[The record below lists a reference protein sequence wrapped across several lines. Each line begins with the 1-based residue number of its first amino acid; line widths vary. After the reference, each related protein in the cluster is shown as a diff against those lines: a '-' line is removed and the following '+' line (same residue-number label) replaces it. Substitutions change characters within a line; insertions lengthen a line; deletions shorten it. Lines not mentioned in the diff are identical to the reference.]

1 MKRINGQLAD
11 IDYLRYAPVQDESLC
26 ICSSNRSNLHE
37 VVYFNT
43 ISCDTLATIALI
55 CFYMEIFMYIEKVT
69 INNYRS
75 FRSFEAKLNQLTLV
89 IGENDTGKTN
99 FFTALS
105 LALSGNQI
113 DFKHKRLSVSDI
125 NKDAVIDFLTSIIN
139 EDTEENLLNKIP
151 KVSVTV
157 DFADPRDAYETALLA
172 KWIMADGDKETYKI
186 RYEFKPKQDKD
197 FLEVVKKSF
206 AGKGLD
212 EINWFTLPV
221 ELYDYQIVSVNNE
234 KPIAYSELRH
244 VSVHSINAER
254 DDFSESSSMKSNS
267 IFTKL
272 LMNTLSD
279 DDKGQINSAYSEFF
293 SAIENTDT
301 FDKVI
306 GTNEDFENYDSI
318 IKQLECTPNLPN
330 LKNILSNITLKYGD
344 EFLYQKGLGQRNLI
358 YILVLFAY
366 YKSCGETF
374 NLCCIEEPEAHLSVN
389 NLRLIRDFI
398 EKSANNS
405 GSLVQTIISTHNPS
419 IINKLKISN
428 VLAFTGAKAVSLS
441 DTPKKLVDYLRKR
454 PNFDILK
461 LLFANKVI
469 LVEGPTEE
477 MLINTYLSKQ
487 TTLNDID
494 VIPIGQRGY
503 ATFLDIWLT
512 LNKDNQK
519 KKIGV
524 IRDYDNSDAAKARH
538 DAYDAAHGNV
548 TVRTTTN
555 YTLEIDLVEAE
566 DNLALL
572 NGLFKMDGNLEEV
585 SEHMING
592 KTARML
598 DVCDAMIDEHNP
610 LDIKLPPHIAEVV
623 ETLS

>member
-1 MKRINGQLAD
+1 
-11 IDYLRYAPVQDESLC
+11 
-26 ICSSNRSNLHE
+26 
-37 VVYFNT
+37 
-43 ISCDTLATIALI
+43 
-55 CFYMEIFMYIEKVT
+55 MYIRKVT

-75 FRSFEAKLNQLTLV
+75 FRTFEAKLQQLTVV

-105 LALSGNQI
+105 LPLSGNLI
-113 DFKHKRLSVSDI
+113 DFNQKRLSVSDI
-125 NKDAVIDFLTSIIN
+125 NKDSVIDFLTSVVN
-139 EDTEENLLNKIP
+139 DDTEENQLKKIP

-157 DFADPRDAYETALLA
+157 EFADPKDAYETALLA
-172 KWIMADGDKETYKI
+172 KWIVADGDNETYKI
-186 RYEFKPKQDKD
+186 RYDFKPKDDKD
-197 FLEVVKKSF
+197 LLEVVKKSL
-206 AGKGLD
+206 AGKTLD
-212 EINWFTLPV
+212 DINWFTLPV
-221 ELYDYQIVSVNNE
+221 ELYDYQVVSVNNE
-234 KPIAYSELRH
+234 KPIAYSDLKH
-244 VSVHSINAER
+244 VSLHSINAER
-254 DDFSESSSMKSNS
+254 DDFSESSSMKSNN

-272 LMNTLSD
+272 LMNTLND
-279 DDKGQINSAYSEFF
+279 DDKGQINTAYSEFF
-293 SAIENTDT
+293 SAIEKTET

-306 GTNEDFENYDSI
+306 GTNDDFENYDSI

-330 LKNILSNITLKYGD
+330 LKNILSNITLKYGN

-358 YILVLFAY
+358 YILILFAY
-366 YKSCGETF
+366 YKSCGDTF

-389 NLRLIRDFI
+389 NLRLVRDFI
-398 EKSANNS
+398 EKSSSNS

-428 VLAFTGAKAVSLS
+428 VLAFTSEKAISLS
-441 DTPKKLVDYLRKR
+441 DTPTKLVDYLRKR

-477 MLINTYLSKQ
+477 MLISTYLSKQ
-487 TTLNDID
+487 PALNDID
-494 VIPIGQRGY
+494 IIPIGQRGY
-503 ATFLDIWLT
+503 ATFLDIWLA
-512 LNKDNQK
+512 LNKDNQN

-524 IRDYDNSDAAKARH
+524 VRDYDNSDAAKAKH
-538 DAYDAAHGNV
+538 DAYDTAHANV

-572 NGLFKMDGNLEEV
+572 NGLFEMKGDLDAV
-585 SEHMING
+585 SKHMING

-598 DVCDAMIDEHNP
+598 DVCDAMVDEENP
-610 LDIKLPPHIAEVV
+610 LDIKLPAHIAEVIEAV
-623 ETLS
+623 S

>member
-1 MKRINGQLAD
+1 
-11 IDYLRYAPVQDESLC
+11 
-26 ICSSNRSNLHE
+26 
-37 VVYFNT
+37 
-43 ISCDTLATIALI
+43 
-55 CFYMEIFMYIEKVT
+55 MYIRKVT

-75 FRSFEAKLNQLTLV
+75 FRTFEAKLQQLTVV

-105 LALSGNQI
+105 LPLSGNLI
-113 DFKHKRLSVSDI
+113 DFNQKRLSVSDI
-125 NKDAVIDFLTSIIN
+125 NKDSVIDFLTSVVN
-139 EDTEENLLNKIP
+139 DDTEENQLKKIP

-157 DFADPRDAYETALLA
+157 EFADPKDAYETALLA
-172 KWIMADGDKETYKI
+172 KWIVADGDNETYKI
-186 RYEFKPKQDKD
+186 RYDFKPKDDKD
-197 FLEVVKKSF
+197 LLEVVKKSL
-206 AGKGLD
+206 AGKTLD
-212 EINWFTLPV
+212 DINWFTLPV
-221 ELYDYQIVSVNNE
+221 ELYDYQVVSVNNE
-234 KPIAYSELRH
+234 KPIAYSDLKH
-244 VSVHSINAER
+244 VSLHSINAER

-272 LMNTLSD
+272 LMNTLND
-279 DDKGQINSAYSEFF
+279 DDKGQINTAYSEFF
-293 SAIENTDT
+293 SAIEKTET

-306 GTNEDFENYDSI
+306 GTNDDFENYDSI

-330 LKNILSNITLKYGD
+330 LKNILSNITLKYGN

-358 YILVLFAY
+358 YILILFAY
-366 YKSCGETF
+366 YKSCGDTF

-389 NLRLIRDFI
+389 NLRLVRDFI
-398 EKSANNS
+398 EKSSSNS

-428 VLAFTGAKAVSLS
+428 VLAFTGEKAISLS
-441 DTPKKLVDYLRKR
+441 DTPTKLVDYLRKR

-477 MLINTYLSKQ
+477 MLISTYLSKQ
-487 TTLNDID
+487 PALNDID
-494 VIPIGQRGY
+494 IIPIGQRGY
-503 ATFLDIWLT
+503 ATFLDIWLA
-512 LNKDNQK
+512 LNKDNQN

-524 IRDYDNSDAAKARH
+524 VRDYDNSDAAKAKH
-538 DAYDAAHGNV
+538 DAYDTAHANV
-548 TVRTTTN
+548 TVRTTN

-572 NGLFKMDGNLEEV
+572 NGLFEMKGDLDAV
-585 SEHMING
+585 SKHMING

-598 DVCDAMIDEHNP
+598 DVCDAMVDEENP
-610 LDIKLPPHIAEVV
+610 LDIKLPAHIAEVIEAV
-623 ETLS
+623 S

>member
-1 MKRINGQLAD
+1 
-11 IDYLRYAPVQDESLC
+11 
-26 ICSSNRSNLHE
+26 
-37 VVYFNT
+37 
-43 ISCDTLATIALI
+43 
-55 CFYMEIFMYIEKVT
+55 MYIRKVT

-75 FRSFEAKLNQLTLV
+75 FRFFEAQLQQLTVV

-105 LALSGNQI
+105 LPLSGNQI
-113 DFKHKRLSVSDI
+113 DFHNKRLSVSDI
-125 NKDAVIDFLTSIIN
+125 NKDAVIDFLTSVVN
-139 EDTEENLLNKIP
+139 DDTEENQLLKIP
-151 KVSVTV
+151 KVSVIV
-157 DFADPRDAYETALLA
+157 EFADPKDAYETALLA
-172 KWIMADGDKETYKI
+172 KWIVADRDGETYKI
-186 RYEFKPKQDKD
+186 RYDFKPKNDKD
-197 FLEVVKKSF
+197 LLEVVKKSL
-206 AGKGLD
+206 AGKTLD
-212 EINWFTLPV
+212 DINWFTLPV
-221 ELYDYQIVSVNNE
+221 ELYDYQVVSVNNE
-234 KPIAYSELRH
+234 KPIAYSDLKH

-272 LMNTLSD
+272 LMNTLND
-279 DDKGQINSAYSEFF
+279 DDKGQINTAYSEFF
-293 SAIENTDT
+293 TAIEKTET

-306 GTNEDFENYDSI
+306 GSNDYFENYDSI

-330 LKNILSNITLKYGD
+330 LKNILSNITLKYGN

-358 YILVLFAY
+358 YILILFAY
-366 YKSCGETF
+366 YKSCGDTF

-389 NLRLIRDFI
+389 NLRLVRDFI
-398 EKSANNS
+398 EKSSSNS

-428 VLAFTGAKAVSLS
+428 VLAFTGEKAISLS
-441 DTPKKLVDYLRKR
+441 DTPTKLVDYLRKR

-477 MLINTYLSKQ
+477 MLISTYLSKQ
-487 TTLNDID
+487 PALNDID
-494 VIPIGQRGY
+494 IIPINQRGY
-503 ATFLDIWLT
+503 TTFLDIWLN
-512 LNKDNQK
+512 LNKDNPDKQ
-519 KKIGV
+519 IGV
-524 IRDYDNSDAAKARH
+524 VRDYDNSDAAKAKH
-538 DAYDAAHGNV
+538 DAYDTTHANV

-572 NGLFKMDGNLEEV
+572 NRLFEMEGDLAEV

-598 DVCDAMIDEHNP
+598 DVCDAMVDEENP
-610 LDIKLPPHIAEVV
+610 MDIKLPAHIAEVIEAV
-623 ETLS
+623 S

>member
-1 MKRINGQLAD
+1 MGQAISITHTQVPDQYNKYEVCSRLIAYA
-11 IDYLRYAPVQDESLC
+11 IAYYLED
-26 ICSSNRSNLHE
+26 
-37 VVYFNT
+37 
-43 ISCDTLATIALI
+43 
-55 CFYMEIFMYIEKVT
+55 FMYIRKVT
-69 INNYRS
+69 ISNYRS
-75 FRSFEAKLNQLTLV
+75 FRFFEAQLQQLTVV

-105 LALSGNQI
+105 LPLSGNQI
-113 DFKHKRLSVSDI
+113 DFNQKRLSVSDI
-125 NKDAVIDFLTSIIN
+125 NKDAVIDFLTSVVN
-139 EDTEENLLNKIP
+139 DDAEENLLTKIP

-157 DFADPRDAYETALLA
+157 EFADPKDAYETALLA
-172 KWIMADGDKETYKI
+172 KWIVADEDEETYKI
-186 RYEFKPKQDKD
+186 RYDFKPKDDKD
-197 FLEVVKKSF
+197 LLEVVKKSL
-206 AGKGLD
+206 AGKTLD

-221 ELYDYQIVSVNNE
+221 ELYDYQVVSVNNE
-234 KPIAYSELRH
+234 KPIAYSDLKH
-244 VSVHSINAER
+244 VSLHSINAER

-272 LMNTLSD
+272 LMNTLND
-279 DDKGQINSAYSEFF
+279 DDKGQINTAYSEFF
-293 SAIENTDT
+293 SAIEKTET

-306 GTNEDFENYDSI
+306 GTNDDFENYDSI

-330 LKNILSNITLKYGD
+330 LKNILSNITLKYGN

-358 YILVLFAY
+358 YILILFAY
-366 YKSCGETF
+366 YKSCGDTF

-389 NLRLIRDFI
+389 NLRLVRDFI
-398 EKSANNS
+398 EKSSSNS

-428 VLAFTGAKAVSLS
+428 VLAFTGEKAISLS
-441 DTPKKLVDYLRKR
+441 DTPTKLVDYLRKR

-477 MLINTYLSKQ
+477 MLISTYLSKQ
-487 TTLNDID
+487 PALNDID
-494 VIPIGQRGY
+494 IIPIGQRGY
-503 ATFLDIWLT
+503 TTFLDIWLA
-512 LNKDNQK
+512 LNKDNQN

-524 IRDYDNSDAAKARH
+524 VRDYDDSESAKARH
-538 DAYDAAHGNV
+538 DAYDTTHANV

-555 YTLEIDLVEAE
+555 YTLEIDLVETE

-572 NGLFKMDGNLEEV
+572 NGLFKMEDDLAAV
-585 SEHMING
+585 SGHMING

-598 DVCDAMIDEHNP
+598 DVCDAMVDQENP
-610 LDIKLPPHIAEVV
+610 LDIKLPAHIAEVIEAV
-623 ETLS
+623 S

>member
-1 MKRINGQLAD
+1 
-11 IDYLRYAPVQDESLC
+11 
-26 ICSSNRSNLHE
+26 
-37 VVYFNT
+37 
-43 ISCDTLATIALI
+43 
-55 CFYMEIFMYIEKVT
+55 MYIRKVT

-75 FRSFEAKLNQLTLV
+75 FRTFEAKLQQLTVV

-105 LALSGNQI
+105 LPLSGNLI
-113 DFKHKRLSVSDI
+113 DFNQKRLSVSDI
-125 NKDAVIDFLTSIIN
+125 NKDSVIDFLTSVVN
-139 EDTEENLLNKIP
+139 DDTEENQLKKIP

-157 DFADPRDAYETALLA
+157 EFADPKDAYETALLA
-172 KWIMADGDKETYKI
+172 KWIVADGDKETYKI
-186 RYEFKPKQDKD
+186 RYDFKPKDDKD
-197 FLEVVKKSF
+197 LLEVVKKSF
-206 AGKGLD
+206 AGKILD
-212 EINWFTLPV
+212 DINWFTLPV
-221 ELYDYQIVSVNNE
+221 ELYDYQVVSVNNE
-234 KPIAYSELRH
+234 KPIAYSDLKH
-244 VSVHSINAER
+244 VSIHSINAER

-272 LMNTLSD
+272 LMNTLND
-279 DDKGQINSAYSEFF
+279 DDKGQINTAYSEFF
-293 SAIENTDT
+293 SAIEKTET

-306 GTNEDFENYDSI
+306 RTNDDFENYDSI

-330 LKNILSNITLKYGD
+330 LKNILSNITLKYGN

-358 YILVLFAY
+358 YILILFAY
-366 YKSCGETF
+366 YKSCGDTF

-389 NLRLIRDFI
+389 NLRLVRDFI
-398 EKSANNS
+398 EKSSSNS

-428 VLAFTGAKAVSLS
+428 VLAFTGEKAISLS
-441 DTPKKLVDYLRKR
+441 DTPTKLVDYLRKR

-477 MLINTYLSKQ
+477 MLISTYLSKQ
-487 TTLNDID
+487 PSLNDID
-494 VIPIGQRGY
+494 IIPIGQRGY
-503 ATFLDIWLT
+503 ATFLDIWLA
-512 LNKDNQK
+512 LNKDNQN

-524 IRDYDNSDAAKARH
+524 VRDYDNSDAAKAKH
-538 DAYDAAHGNV
+538 DAYDTAHANV

-572 NGLFKMDGNLEEV
+572 NDLFEMEGDLDAV
-585 SEHMING
+585 SKHMING
-592 KTARML
+592 KTVRML
-598 DVCDAMIDEHNP
+598 DVCDAMVDEENP
-610 LDIKLPPHIAEVV
+610 LDIKLPAHIAEVIEAV
-623 ETLS
+623 S

>member
-1 MKRINGQLAD
+1 
-11 IDYLRYAPVQDESLC
+11 
-26 ICSSNRSNLHE
+26 
-37 VVYFNT
+37 
-43 ISCDTLATIALI
+43 
-55 CFYMEIFMYIEKVT
+55 MYIRKVT

-75 FRSFEAKLNQLTLV
+75 FRFFEAQLQQLTVV

-105 LALSGNQI
+105 LPLSGNQI
-113 DFKHKRLSVSDI
+113 DFNQKRLSVSDI
-125 NKDAVIDFLTSIIN
+125 NKDAVIDFLKSVVSD
-139 EDTEENLLNKIP
+139 DTEENQLEKIP

-157 DFADPRDAYETALLA
+157 EFADPKDAYETALLA
-172 KWIMADGDKETYKI
+172 KWIVADRDEETYKI
-186 RYEFKPKQDKD
+186 RYDFKPKDDKD
-197 FLEVVKKSF
+197 LLEVVKKSL
-206 AGKGLD
+206 AGKTLD
-212 EINWFTLPV
+212 DINWFTLPV

-234 KPIAYSELRH
+234 KPIAYSDLKH
-244 VSVHSINAER
+244 VSIHSINAER

-272 LMNTLSD
+272 LMNTLDD
-279 DDKGQINSAYSEFF
+279 DDKGQINTAYSEFF
-293 SAIENTDT
+293 SAIEKTET
-301 FDKVI
+301 FDKII
-306 GTNEDFENYDSI
+306 GNNEDFENYDSI

-330 LKNILSNITLKYGD
+330 LKNILSNITLKYGN

-358 YILVLFAY
+358 YILILFAY
-366 YKSCGETF
+366 YKSCSDTF

-389 NLRLIRDFI
+389 NLRLVRDFI
-398 EKSANNS
+398 EKSSSNS

-428 VLAFTGAKAVSLS
+428 VLAFTGEKAISLS
-441 DTPKKLVDYLRKR
+441 DTPTKLVDYLRKR

-461 LLFANKVI
+461 LLFAHKVI

-477 MLINTYLSKQ
+477 MLISTYLSKQ
-487 TTLNDID
+487 PALNDID
-494 VIPIGQRGY
+494 IIPIGQRGY
-503 ATFLDIWLT
+503 VTFLDIWLA
-512 LNKDNQK
+512 LNKDNQN

-524 IRDYDNSDAAKARH
+524 VRDYDNSEAAKKRH
-538 DAYDAAHGNV
+538 DAYDTAHANV

-572 NGLFKMDGNLEEV
+572 NGLFKMDGDLAAV
-585 SEHMING
+585 SDHMING

-598 DVCDAMIDEHNP
+598 DVCDAMVDEENP
-610 LDIKLPPHIAEVV
+610 LDIQLPAHIAEVIGA
-623 ETLS
+623 LS

>member
-1 MKRINGQLAD
+1 
-11 IDYLRYAPVQDESLC
+11 
-26 ICSSNRSNLHE
+26 
-37 VVYFNT
+37 
-43 ISCDTLATIALI
+43 
-55 CFYMEIFMYIEKVT
+55 MYIRKVT

-75 FRSFEAKLNQLTLV
+75 FRFFEAQLQQLTVV

-105 LALSGNQI
+105 LPLSGNQI
-113 DFKHKRLSVSDI
+113 DFNQKRLSVSDI
-125 NKDAVIDFLTSIIN
+125 NKDAVIDFLKSVVDD
-139 EDTEENLLNKIP
+139 DTEENQLTNIP

-157 DFADPRDAYETALLA
+157 EFADPKNAYETALLA
-172 KWIMADGDKETYKI
+172 KWIVADGDDETYKI
-186 RYEFKPKQDKD
+186 RYDFKPKDDKD
-197 FLEVVKKSF
+197 LLEVVKKSL
-206 AGKGLD
+206 AGKTLD
-212 EINWFTLPV
+212 DINWFTLPV
-221 ELYDYQIVSVNNE
+221 ELYEYQVVSVNNE
-234 KPIAYSELRH
+234 KPIAYSDLKH
-244 VSVHSINAER
+244 VSIHSINAER

-272 LMNTLSD
+272 LMNTLKD
-279 DDKGQINSAYSEFF
+279 DDKGQINTAYSEFF
-293 SAIENTDT
+293 SAIEKTET
-301 FDKVI
+301 FDKII
-306 GTNEDFENYDSI
+306 GTNDDFENYDSI

-330 LKNILSNITLKYGD
+330 LKNILSNITLKYGN

-358 YILVLFAY
+358 YILILFAY
-366 YKSCGETF
+366 YKSCGDTF

-389 NLRLIRDFI
+389 NLRLVRDFI
-398 EKSANNS
+398 EKSSSNS

-428 VLAFTGAKAVSLS
+428 VLAFTGEKAISLS
-441 DTPKKLVDYLRKR
+441 DTPPKLVDYLRKR

-477 MLINTYLSKQ
+477 MLISTYLSKQ
-487 TTLNDID
+487 PALNDID
-494 VIPIGQRGY
+494 IIPIGQRGY
-503 ATFLDIWLT
+503 ATFLDIWLA
-512 LNKDNQK
+512 LNKDNQN

-524 IRDYDNSDAAKARH
+524 VRDYDNSDAAKTKH
-538 DAYDAAHGNV
+538 DAYDTANANV

-572 NGLFKMDGNLEEV
+572 NGLFEMEGDLAAV
-585 SEHMING
+585 SDHMING

-598 DVCDAMIDEHNP
+598 DVCDAMVDEENP
-610 LDIKLPPHIAEVV
+610 LDIQLPAHIAEVIEAV
-623 ETLS
+623 S

>member
-1 MKRINGQLAD
+1 
-11 IDYLRYAPVQDESLC
+11 
-26 ICSSNRSNLHE
+26 
-37 VVYFNT
+37 
-43 ISCDTLATIALI
+43 
-55 CFYMEIFMYIEKVT
+55 MYIRKVT

-75 FRSFEAKLNQLTLV
+75 FRTFEAKLQQLTVV

-105 LALSGNQI
+105 LPLSGNLI
-113 DFKHKRLSVSDI
+113 DFNQKRLSVSDI
-125 NKDAVIDFLTSIIN
+125 NKDSVIDFLTSVVN
-139 EDTEENLLNKIP
+139 DDTEENQLKKIP

-157 DFADPRDAYETALLA
+157 EFADPKDAYETALLA
-172 KWIMADGDKETYKI
+172 KWIVADGDNETYKI
-186 RYEFKPKQDKD
+186 RYDFKPKDDKD
-197 FLEVVKKSF
+197 LLEVVKKSL
-206 AGKGLD
+206 AGKTLD
-212 EINWFTLPV
+212 DINWFTLPV
-221 ELYDYQIVSVNNE
+221 ELYDYQVISVNNE
-234 KPIAYSELRH
+234 KPIAYSDLKH

-272 LMNTLSD
+272 LMNTLND
-279 DDKGQINSAYSEFF
+279 DDKGQINTAYSEFF
-293 SAIENTDT
+293 SAIEKTET

-306 GTNEDFENYDSI
+306 GANDDFENYDSI

-330 LKNILSNITLKYGD
+330 LKNILSNITLKYGN

-358 YILVLFAY
+358 YILILFAY
-366 YKSCGETF
+366 YKSCGDTF

-389 NLRLIRDFI
+389 NLRLVRDFI
-398 EKSANNS
+398 EKSSSTS

-428 VLAFTGAKAVSLS
+428 VLAFTGEKAISLS
-441 DTPKKLVDYLRKR
+441 DTPTKLVDYLRKR

-477 MLINTYLSKQ
+477 MLISTYLSKQ
-487 TTLNDID
+487 PALNDID

-503 ATFLDIWLT
+503 ATFLDIWLA
-512 LNKDNQK
+512 LNKDNQN

-524 IRDYDNSDAAKARH
+524 VRDYDNSDAAKAKH
-538 DAYDAAHGNV
+538 DAYDTAHANV

-555 YTLEIDLVEAE
+555 YTLEIDLVETE
-566 DNLALL
+566 NNLALL
-572 NGLFKMDGNLEEV
+572 SGLFEMEGDLDAV
-585 SEHMING
+585 SKHMING

-598 DVCDAMIDEHNP
+598 DVCDAMVDEENP
-610 LDIKLPPHIAEVV
+610 LDIQLPGHIAEVIGAV
-623 ETLS
+623 S

>member
-1 MKRINGQLAD
+1 MA
-11 IDYLRYAPVQDESLC
+11 YALVFFF
-26 ICSSNRSNLHE
+26 R
-37 VVYFNT
+37 
-43 ISCDTLATIALI
+43 
-55 CFYMEIFMYIEKVT
+55 EIPMYIRKVT

-75 FRSFEAKLNQLTLV
+75 FRTFEAKLQQLTVV

-105 LALSGNQI
+105 LPLSGNLI
-113 DFKHKRLSVSDI
+113 DFNQKRLSVSDI
-125 NKDAVIDFLTSIIN
+125 NKDSVIDFLTSVVN
-139 EDTEENLLNKIP
+139 DDTEENQLKKIP

-157 DFADPRDAYETALLA
+157 EFADPKDAYETALLA
-172 KWIMADGDKETYKI
+172 KWIVADGDKETYKI
-186 RYEFKPKQDKD
+186 RYDFKPKDDKD
-197 FLEVVKKSF
+197 LLEVVKKSF
-206 AGKGLD
+206 AGKTLD
-212 EINWFTLPV
+212 DINWFTLPV
-221 ELYDYQIVSVNNE
+221 ELYDYQVVSVNNE
-234 KPIAYSELRH
+234 KPIAYSDLKH
-244 VSVHSINAER
+244 VSLHSINAER

-272 LMNTLSD
+272 LMNTLND
-279 DDKGQINSAYSEFF
+279 DDKGQINTAYSEFF
-293 SAIENTDT
+293 SAIEKTET

-306 GTNEDFENYDSI
+306 RTNDDFENYDSI

-330 LKNILSNITLKYGD
+330 LKNILSNITLKYGN
-344 EFLYQKGLGQRNLI
+344 EFLYQKGLGKRNLI
-358 YILVLFAY
+358 YILILFAY
-366 YKSCGETF
+366 YKSCGDTF

-389 NLRLIRDFI
+389 NLRLVRDFI
-398 EKSANNS
+398 EKSSSNS

-428 VLAFTGAKAVSLS
+428 VLAFTGEKAISLS
-441 DTPKKLVDYLRKR
+441 DTPTKLVDYLRKR

-477 MLINTYLSKQ
+477 MLISTYLSKQ
-487 TTLNDID
+487 PALNDID
-494 VIPIGQRGY
+494 IIPIGQRGY
-503 ATFLDIWLT
+503 ATFLDIWLA
-512 LNKDNQK
+512 LNKDNQN

-524 IRDYDNSDAAKARH
+524 VRDYDNSDAAKAKH
-538 DAYDAAHGNV
+538 DAYDTAHANV

-572 NGLFKMDGNLEEV
+572 NDLFEMEGDLDAV
-585 SEHMING
+585 SKHMING

-598 DVCDAMIDEHNP
+598 DVCDAMVDEENP
-610 LDIKLPPHIAEVV
+610 LDIKLPAHIAEVIEAV
-623 ETLS
+623 S

>member
-1 MKRINGQLAD
+1 
-11 IDYLRYAPVQDESLC
+11 
-26 ICSSNRSNLHE
+26 
-37 VVYFNT
+37 
-43 ISCDTLATIALI
+43 
-55 CFYMEIFMYIEKVT
+55 MYIRKVT

-75 FRSFEAKLNQLTLV
+75 FRTFEAILQQLTVV

-105 LALSGNQI
+105 LPLSGNLI
-113 DFKHKRLSVSDI
+113 DFNQKRLSVSDI
-125 NKDAVIDFLTSIIN
+125 NKDSVIDFLTSVVN
-139 EDTEENLLNKIP
+139 DDTEENQLKKIP

-157 DFADPRDAYETALLA
+157 EFADPKDAYETALLA
-172 KWIMADGDKETYKI
+172 KWIVADGDKETYKI
-186 RYEFKPKQDKD
+186 RYDFKPKDNKD
-197 FLEVVKKSF
+197 LLEVVKKSL
-206 AGKGLD
+206 AGKTLD
-212 EINWFTLPV
+212 DINWFTLPV
-221 ELYDYQIVSVNNE
+221 ELYDYQVVSVNNE
-234 KPIAYSELRH
+234 KPIAYSDLKH
-244 VSVHSINAER
+244 VSLHSINAER

-272 LMNTLSD
+272 LMNTLND
-279 DDKGQINSAYSEFF
+279 DDKGQINTAYSEFF
-293 SAIENTDT
+293 SAIEKTET

-306 GTNEDFENYDSI
+306 GTNDDFENYDSI

-330 LKNILSNITLKYGD
+330 LKNILSNITLKYGN

-358 YILVLFAY
+358 YILILFAY
-366 YKSCGETF
+366 YKSCGDTF

-389 NLRLIRDFI
+389 NLRLVRDFI
-398 EKSANNS
+398 EKSSSNS

-428 VLAFTGAKAVSLS
+428 VLAFTGEKAISLS
-441 DTPKKLVDYLRKR
+441 DTPTKLVDYLRKR

-461 LLFANKVI
+461 LLFTNKVI

-477 MLINTYLSKQ
+477 MLISTYLSKQ
-487 TTLNDID
+487 PALNDID
-494 VIPIGQRGY
+494 IIPIGQRGY
-503 ATFLDIWLT
+503 ATFLDIWLA
-512 LNKDNQK
+512 LNKDNQN

-524 IRDYDNSDAAKARH
+524 VRDYDNSDAAKAKH
-538 DAYDAAHGNV
+538 DAYDTAHANV

-572 NGLFKMDGNLEEV
+572 NGLFEMKGDLDAV
-585 SEHMING
+585 SKHMING

-598 DVCDAMIDEHNP
+598 DVCDAMVDEENP
-610 LDIKLPPHIAEVV
+610 LDIKLPAHIAEVIEAV
-623 ETLS
+623 S

>member
-1 MKRINGQLAD
+1 MLFR
-11 IDYLRYAPVQDESLC
+11 
-26 ICSSNRSNLHE
+26 
-37 VVYFNT
+37 
-43 ISCDTLATIALI
+43 
-55 CFYMEIFMYIEKVT
+55 EIPMYIRKVT

-75 FRSFEAKLNQLTLV
+75 FRTFEAILQQLTVV

-105 LALSGNQI
+105 LPLSGNLI
-113 DFKHKRLSVSDI
+113 DFNQKRLSVSDI
-125 NKDAVIDFLTSIIN
+125 NKDSVIDFLTSVVN
-139 EDTEENLLNKIP
+139 DDTEENQLKKIP

-157 DFADPRDAYETALLA
+157 EFADPKDAYETALLA
-172 KWIMADGDKETYKI
+172 KWIVADGDKETYKI
-186 RYEFKPKQDKD
+186 RYDFKPKDNKD
-197 FLEVVKKSF
+197 LLEVVKKSL
-206 AGKGLD
+206 AGKTLD
-212 EINWFTLPV
+212 DINWFTLPV
-221 ELYDYQIVSVNNE
+221 ELYDYQVVSVNNE
-234 KPIAYSELRH
+234 KPIAYSDLKH
-244 VSVHSINAER
+244 VSLHSINAER

-272 LMNTLSD
+272 LMNTLND
-279 DDKGQINSAYSEFF
+279 DDKGQINTAYSEFF
-293 SAIENTDT
+293 SAIEKTET

-306 GTNEDFENYDSI
+306 GTNDDFENYDSI

-330 LKNILSNITLKYGD
+330 LKNILSNITLKYGN

-358 YILVLFAY
+358 YILILFAY
-366 YKSCGETF
+366 YKSCGDTF

-389 NLRLIRDFI
+389 NLRLVRDFI
-398 EKSANNS
+398 EKSSSNS

-428 VLAFTGAKAVSLS
+428 VLAFTGEKAISLS
-441 DTPKKLVDYLRKR
+441 DTPTKLVDYLRKR

-461 LLFANKVI
+461 LLFTNKVI

-477 MLINTYLSKQ
+477 MLISTYLSKQ
-487 TTLNDID
+487 PALNDID
-494 VIPIGQRGY
+494 IIPIGQRGY
-503 ATFLDIWLT
+503 ATFLDIWLA
-512 LNKDNQK
+512 LNKDNQN

-524 IRDYDNSDAAKARH
+524 VRDYDNSDAAKAKH
-538 DAYDAAHGNV
+538 DAYDTAHANV

-572 NGLFKMDGNLEEV
+572 NGLFEMKGDLDAV
-585 SEHMING
+585 SKHMING

-598 DVCDAMIDEHNP
+598 DVCDAMVDEENP
-610 LDIKLPPHIAEVV
+610 LDIKLPAHIAEVIEAV
-623 ETLS
+623 S

>member
-1 MKRINGQLAD
+1 
-11 IDYLRYAPVQDESLC
+11 
-26 ICSSNRSNLHE
+26 
-37 VVYFNT
+37 
-43 ISCDTLATIALI
+43 
-55 CFYMEIFMYIEKVT
+55 MYIRKVT

-75 FRSFEAKLNQLTLV
+75 FRTFEAKLQQLTVV

-105 LALSGNQI
+105 LPLSGNLI
-113 DFKHKRLSVSDI
+113 DFNQKRLSVSDI
-125 NKDAVIDFLTSIIN
+125 NKDSVIDFLTSVVN
-139 EDTEENLLNKIP
+139 DDTEENQLKKIP

-157 DFADPRDAYETALLA
+157 EFADPKDAYETALLA
-172 KWIMADGDKETYKI
+172 KWIVADGDKETYKI
-186 RYEFKPKQDKD
+186 RYDFKPKDDKD
-197 FLEVVKKSF
+197 LLEVVKKSL
-206 AGKGLD
+206 AGKTLD
-212 EINWFTLPV
+212 DINWFTLPV
-221 ELYDYQIVSVNNE
+221 ELYDYQVVSVNNE
-234 KPIAYSELRH
+234 KPIAYSDLKH
-244 VSVHSINAER
+244 VSLHSINAER

-272 LMNTLSD
+272 LMNTLND
-279 DDKGQINSAYSEFF
+279 DDKGQINTAYSEFF
-293 SAIENTDT
+293 SAIEKTET

-306 GTNEDFENYDSI
+306 GTNDDFENYDSI

-330 LKNILSNITLKYGD
+330 LKNILSNITLKYGN

-358 YILVLFAY
+358 YILILFAY
-366 YKSCGETF
+366 YKSCGDTF

-389 NLRLIRDFI
+389 NLRLVRDFI
-398 EKSANNS
+398 EKSSSNS

-428 VLAFTGAKAVSLS
+428 VLAFTGEKAISLS
-441 DTPKKLVDYLRKR
+441 DTPTKLVDYLRKR

-477 MLINTYLSKQ
+477 MLISTYLSKQ
-487 TTLNDID
+487 PALNDID
-494 VIPIGQRGY
+494 IIPIGQRGY
-503 ATFLDIWLT
+503 ATFLDIWLA
-512 LNKDNQK
+512 LNKDNQN

-524 IRDYDNSDAAKARH
+524 VRDYDNSDAAKAKH
-538 DAYDAAHGNV
+538 DAYDTAHANV

-572 NGLFKMDGNLEEV
+572 NGLFEMKGDLDAV
-585 SEHMING
+585 SKHMING

-598 DVCDAMIDEHNP
+598 DVCDAMVDEENP
-610 LDIKLPPHIAEVV
+610 LDIKLPAHIAEVIEAV
-623 ETLS
+623 S